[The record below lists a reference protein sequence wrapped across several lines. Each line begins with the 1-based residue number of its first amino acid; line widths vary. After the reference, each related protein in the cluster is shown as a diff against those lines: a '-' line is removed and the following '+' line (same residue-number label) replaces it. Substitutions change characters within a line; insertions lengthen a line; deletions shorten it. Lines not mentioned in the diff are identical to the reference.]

1 MIHRGNAHG
10 GHYHTYIRDCM
21 GEGDW
26 EHLMKDLAEEERK
39 KGEKQVK
46 NEKNQESIEELV

>member
-1 MIHRGNAHG
+1 
-10 GHYHTYIRDCM
+10 M